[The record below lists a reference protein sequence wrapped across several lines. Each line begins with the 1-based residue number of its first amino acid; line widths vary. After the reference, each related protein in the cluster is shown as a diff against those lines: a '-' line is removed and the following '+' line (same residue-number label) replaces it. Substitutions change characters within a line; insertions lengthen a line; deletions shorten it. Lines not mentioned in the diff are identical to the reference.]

1 MINKNCKGVRVMC
14 TNSRYYS
21 MGDQEEV
28 LFVGMSVHKC
38 LLFSC

>member
-14 TNSRYYS
+14 TNSRYS

-28 LFVGMSVHKC
+28 FVGMSVHKC